1 MNAVAG
7 GASRFLLRT
16 YATGRAQGR
25 ATKLTL
31 AAIAYIVIIASV
43 IEIESP
49 VITAVTI
56 TAAFYAATAMNLSAL
71 IGWAGQPSI
80 MSAALLLFGAGE
92 WVILGSLGIGA
103 IPSAIVVGA
112 SGFSLGL
119 VVSLPA
125 RRLTGLY
132 LLLSTFVIHFLIV
145 EACDVAQSRTGAL
158 AGFFPKPLSV
168 FGVQLGTDTDWIIV
182 SVLFLGLTHL
192 YLSWLRRGT
201 LAGGWR
207 VIKCGTN
214 IASVVGIPVPR
225 ALAVAFGVT
234 SGWTALTGMISSAY
248 FLNVSYDAYPLL
260 MAINFIAMVII
271 GGMGS
276 LGGAIFGAVLMVGL
290 PRFFTNVISQST
302 TWASLE
308 AILFALIAIGILVF
322 APQGAAALFR
332 MPGGSRSIFFRTRN
346 SRSGTRRASAVPD
359 GKVIALNEVD
369 VQYAAGEHALRRVS
383 LSLTPGKVHA
393 VLGQNGAGK
402 TTLLQTVAGFP
413 PGVLAHQRGD
423 VSFQLDGNSPPRL
436 LHSTDS
442 PSVRVAMGIA
452 LVPAEDK
459 IFRGLTVRQQLDEA
473 VHTGARRLGT
483 KTHAFGLE
491 ELLKRFPQLP
501 GRLDAKG
508 YQLSGGERQQLAL
521 ACALARAP
529 KVLVIDEAT
538 LGLSPAIGLRVCESI
553 RDLAAAFRI
562 AVLLAE
568 QNAVLAERVAD
579 EATVLLSG
587 SCIYQ
592 GPVGA
597 SLTKSL
603 RGAYLAAGPE
613 DDAIA
618 GSARRAE

>member
-1 MNAVAG
+1 MNGAASTTSRLLSGG
-7 GASRFLLRT
+7 GAERRTAGRF
-16 YATGRAQGR
+16 A
-25 ATKLTL
+25 KLTL
-31 AAIAYIVIIASV
+31 GAIVYVAVIVAAL
-43 IEIESP
+43 EIESP

-92 WVILGSLGIGA
+92 WVILGSLGISTL
-103 IPSAIVVGA
+103 PSAVIVGV
-112 SGFSLGL
+112 SGFALGL

-158 AGFFPKPLSV
+158 AGFFPKPLNL
-168 FGVQLGTDTDWIIV
+168 FGRAIGADSDWIIV
-182 SVLFLGLTHL
+182 SVLFLSLTHL
-192 YLSWLRRGT
+192 YLSWLRGGT

-276 LGGAIFGAVLMVGL
+276 LGGAIFGALLVVGL

-322 APQGAAALFR
+322 APRGAAALVR
-332 MPGGSRSIFFRTRN
+332 VPNLSRLRFPSMRN
-346 SRSGTRRASAVPD
+346 LRSSGRQASSVPD
-359 GKVIALNEVD
+359 GKVIALSGLS
-369 VQYAAGEHALRRVS
+369 VQYAAGEHALRGVS

-393 VLGQNGAGK
+393 VIGQNGAGK

-413 PGVLAHQRGD
+413 PGVVVNQRGD
-423 VSFQLDGNSPPRL
+423 ASFKTYVNLPPRSL
-436 LHSTDS
+436 GPADS
-442 PSVRVAMGIA
+442 PSARVAMGIVF
-452 LVPAEDK
+452 VPAEDK
-459 IFRGLTVRQQLDEA
+459 IFRGITVRQQLDEA
-473 VHTGARRLGT
+473 IHTGARRLGGSPGMSE
-483 KTHAFGLE
+483 KR
-491 ELLKRFPQLP
+491 LLDLFPQLS

-508 YQLSGGERQQLAL
+508 YQLSGGERQQLAI
-521 ACALARAP
+521 ACALARLP
-529 KVLVIDEAT
+529 RVLVIDEAT
-538 LGLSPAIGLRVCESI
+538 LGLSPAMGLRVCETI
-553 RDLAAAFRI
+553 RELASAFDI
-562 AVLLAE
+562 AILLAE
-568 QNAVLAERVAD
+568 QNVVLAERVAD
-579 EATVLLSG
+579 EVTVLMNG
-587 SCIYQ
+587 ECIYQ

-597 SLTKSL
+597 SLTRSL
-603 RGAYLAAGPE
+603 RDAYLASEPESDAMARSADSAG
-613 DDAIA
+613 
-618 GSARRAE
+618 